1 MNLLGTKVLVLG
13 MEKSGRAAAEFLRVR
28 GAVVTP
34 ADMKTQD
41 LPGFRRQSE
50 ELFDEAW
57 DLIMPSPGVPFDLP
71 GLARARER
79 GVRVVGEVEFAA
91 PYLKGPVMGITG
103 SNGKTTTTSLV
114 GHILR
119 SAGIAT
125 QLGGNIGT
133 PVMALTETSRED
145 QWNVLEL
152 SSFQLETVQTF
163 HADIAVCLNVTQ
175 NHLDRHYT
183 MEAYAAAKGNLF
195 RAQRAGDHVILNADN
210 EWCRGLAELT
220 AGTPVWFGTGDIR
233 DGAVWLGEQRLMGLS
248 EIPIPGQHNAENVL
262 AAAHACRLAGA
273 SLQQIA
279 EAVRTFQAVEHRLE
293 FVAEVG
299 GVRYFNDSKATS
311 VDAATKA
318 LDSFESGL
326 WVILGGKDKG
336 SDYTVLRERLTARAR
351 AALLIGSAAEKIAE
365 HLEGSVRLERCETLE
380 RAVLLAHAEAQAGDT
395 VLLAPACASYDQFQS
410 YEHRGRAFK
419 EIVERLA

>member
-233 DGAVWLGEQRLMGLS
+233 DGAVWLG
-248 EIPIPGQHNAENVL
+248 N
-262 AAAHACRLAGA
+262 
-273 SLQQIA
+273 
-279 EAVRTFQAVEHRLE
+279 
-293 FVAEVG
+293 
-299 GVRYFNDSKATS
+299 
-311 VDAATKA
+311 
-318 LDSFESGL
+318 
-326 WVILGGKDKG
+326 KG
-336 SDYTVLRERLTARAR
+336 
-351 AALLIGSAAEKIAE
+351 
-365 HLEGSVRLERCETLE
+365 
-380 RAVLLAHAEAQAGDT
+380 
-395 VLLAPACASYDQFQS
+395 
-410 YEHRGRAFK
+410 
-419 EIVERLA
+419 